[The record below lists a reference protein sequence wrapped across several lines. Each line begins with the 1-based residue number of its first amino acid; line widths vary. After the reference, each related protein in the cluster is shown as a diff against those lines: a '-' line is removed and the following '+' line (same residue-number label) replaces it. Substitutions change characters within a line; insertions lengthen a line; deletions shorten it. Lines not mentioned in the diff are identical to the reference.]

1 MLLTVV
7 MVGTVRVIGKV
18 QSVYQ
23 KSAILGLFLV
33 LQIIIV
39 TRIVAPVYQIPVL
52 MQQLLTMV
60 KEKIK
65 TNKSIIIELQIPE
78 LS

>member
-33 LQIIIV
+33 LQIIFV
-39 TRIVAPVYQIPVL
+39 TRIVAPVYQI
-52 MQQLLTMV
+52 MQQFLTMV
-60 KEKIK
+60 KEKK
-65 TNKSIIIELQIPE
+65 SKPTNT
-78 LS
+78 